1 MIKDLVFQNEP
12 ENSNINI
19 CNLHVYAQ
27 LTFMLLLGFKPS
39 YLT

>member
-12 ENSNINI
+12 EKFKFNI
-19 CNLHVYAQ
+19 CNLHVYPQ